1 MLISAIQAAEIK
13 KCIVRLYRFFCRFV
27 KKWFHEFFALFLRK
41 MWHEKWITYWICRS
55 RLIFFACNMT
65 LIVVSVPEF
74 RIFPPKFWPVRLLSS
89 SAVVISTVASGWLA
103 SKYMAFMASWIRW
116 LLLWDK
122 DISAKRI
129 KIIV

>member
-1 MLISAIQAAEIK
+1 MLILAIQAAEIK
-13 KCIVRLYRFFCRFV
+13 KCIVSSYKFFLQIC
-27 KKWFHEFFALFLRK
+27 KKVISRIFCTFFTENVA
-41 MWHEKWITYWICRS
+41 WITYWICRS

-122 DISAKRI
+122 DISVKRI